1 MKRYYSKDS
10 VAIAVDVDYLIVFK
24 KFSIESVLFKDVSMD
39 NLNSLFVSNNQIFKF
54 DRYDAIVNLIKDKIN
69 SGSKVETYID
79 LLESVNN
86 DVIIFFYNTHITL
99 IKINNP
105 NERIQIEDLTFYRY
119 DQIKIDNNVIT
130 LDSDIITVNDTYN
143 LELIKDYI
151 IKRT

>member
-1 MKRYYSKDS
+1 MKRYYSKDL

-105 NERIQIEDLTFYRY
+105 NERIQIEDLKFYRY

>member
-1 MKRYYSKDS
+1 MKRYYSKDL
-10 VAIAVDVDYLIVFK
+10 VAIVVDVDYLIVFK

-105 NERIQIEDLTFYRY
+105 NERIQIEDLKFYRY